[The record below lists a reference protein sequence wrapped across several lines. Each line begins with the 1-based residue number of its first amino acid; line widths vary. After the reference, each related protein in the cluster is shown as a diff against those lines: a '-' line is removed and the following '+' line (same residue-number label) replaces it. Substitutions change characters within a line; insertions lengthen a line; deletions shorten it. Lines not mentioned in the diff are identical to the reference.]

1 MILIAPH
8 RAVRRKHKSRPELA
22 PHGQKLLPSSSA
34 LCAGKDR
41 RPCACASQKKLP
53 NAPPDPRPE
62 GYRSAEAPC
71 AIFYAAASPRG
82 RRIPKPP
89 TDGSVT
95 KTGDLSKTACAEA
108 LLAVQYNCNNSAGF
122 CQGISGPNSE
132 KCPLRIHENGK
143 NGTEANRNCS
153 LKQIILAQVL
163 TRSVRMPIIRSMKSW
178 GARQLAVFPHIFLNG
193 PGVQPQMSRPRLTTP
208 GDGRTGWQGTSLL
221 LTAGENTVCIDILG
235 DQKRRA
241 TVFLF

>member
-1 MILIAPH
+1 MPH
-8 RAVRRKHKSRPELA
+8 RKNSRTHLLIRVPKHTAAPQRLA
-22 PHGQKLLPSSSA
+22 PSSM
-34 LCAGKDR
+34 
-41 RPCACASQKKLP
+41 RPRL
-53 NAPPDPRPE
+53 R
-62 GYRSAEAPC
+62 G
-71 AIFYAAASPRG
+71 G
-82 RRIPKPP
+82 RRIPKLPYA
-89 TDGSVT
+89 GSVT
-95 KTGDLSKTACAEA
+95 KTGDFYAKTACAEA

-153 LKQIILAQVL
+153 LRQIILAQVL

-235 DQKRRA
+235 DQKKDGQPS
-241 TVFLF
+241 FLF